1 MYAARSSLTTFGARQ
16 IEAREINAT
25 ISADGTV
32 AFEDDPPVSVTKTQ
46 MDAVLARAQAQEKM
60 LRALER
66 EMAVSKEYLSKV
78 RHRIIFFRLRWARV
92 DRRALSACRSPT
104 LWQP

>member
-1 MYAARSSLTTFGARQ
+1 MLTFWRPAQ
-16 IEAREINAT
+16 IEGREINAM

-78 RHRIIFFRLRWARV
+78 RHRILS
-92 DRRALSACRSPT
+92 LSASVGKGP
-104 LWQP
+104 

>member
-1 MYAARSSLTTFGARQ
+1 M
-16 IEAREINAT
+16 
-25 ISADGTV
+25 
-32 AFEDDPPVSVTKTQ
+32 SVTKTQ

-78 RHRIIFFRLRWARV
+78 RHRILS
-92 DRRALSACRSPT
+92 LSASVGKGR
-104 LWQP
+104 